1 VEWYYS
7 DLCKTFLKSPAED
20 ICCCVVVVSCCGVV
34 ENCCCDKEDVCCCVM
49 VVFCSCGVVAACC
62 SVVVASCFSEVV
74 AVCFCMGVD
83 IDVENV
89 KSKKDMLDTKLVVDL
104 EASKFVE
111 EIGVNAVV
119 VMAIDVSTAKIDDAA
134 SALVGV
140 GASVEGVDEEASII
154 NENDE
159 SIEVILICFY
169 KYESTFHKT
178 IHILFI

>member
-1 VEWYYS
+1 
-7 DLCKTFLKSPAED
+7 
-20 ICCCVVVVSCCGVV
+20 
-34 ENCCCDKEDVCCCVM
+34 
-49 VVFCSCGVVAACC
+49 
-62 SVVVASCFSEVV
+62 
-74 AVCFCMGVD
+74 MGVD

-89 KSKKDMLDTKLVVDL
+89 KSKKDVLDTKLVVDL
-104 EASKFVE
+104 EASKVVE

-169 KYESTFHKT
+169 KYENTFHKT